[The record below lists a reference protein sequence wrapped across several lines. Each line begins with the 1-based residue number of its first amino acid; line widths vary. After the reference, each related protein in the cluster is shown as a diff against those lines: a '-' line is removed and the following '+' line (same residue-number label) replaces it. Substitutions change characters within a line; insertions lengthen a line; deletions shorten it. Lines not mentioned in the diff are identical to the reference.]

1 MHARKAS
8 GVHPGFMAMM
18 NFYVC
23 KCQNG
28 KNKQNFG
35 DLSIFFKLLLLLFF
49 FFEQEGNK
57 TQGLI
62 NGLTWQFFAFV
73 VTYSFFSQSFW

>member
-1 MHARKAS
+1 MSKWE
-8 GVHPGFMAMM
+8 
-18 NFYVC
+18 
-23 KCQNG
+23 
-28 KNKQNFG
+28 KQAEFWRSVN
-35 DLSIFFKLLLLLFF
+35 FFKIIIIIYF

-57 TQGLI
+57 TQVLI